1 MAAQG
6 VGTDS
11 CRAQVRAAWSEAL
24 STDDLDEDDNFFAL
38 GGDSVCAAR
47 LARRLSGLLG
57 VEVKARAVFD
67 HPTLGAFTAHVGG
80 LRAPEPDVPPRADP
94 STHPLSPGQ
103 LRLWLLNRMRPE
115 SFSYNVP
122 LIIQL
127 DGPLDRVALDDA
139 LTELVR
145 RHEPLRTVFPEH
157 PDGSGGPIGQ
167 VLPPAP
173 VEAPTLE
180 PSDASSAHSRA
191 NQFLQLPFDLR
202 RQTPVRCAVL
212 PLGGERHWLLVST
225 HHIATDGD
233 SLRLLLAELGSLY
246 TAAAL
251 GTPYPG
257 DPPATSYGDLV
268 AWQRATRAAPDHDRL
283 ERRRTAL
290 GGLAD
295 HPLPL
300 EATPGRAAEG
310 IGERLRCVLS
320 PATTEAIRSLAAGRR
335 TTVFVTLLA
344 MCGELVARWSGHDQ
358 HYLGFPISVREP
370 ACAHE
375 LLGFFLETG
384 LVRLESSGSGDLYS
398 LLDQAHRAV
407 REATVDVVPFELLAE
422 GIAAHRGDRTP
433 PFRVWVND
441 LGEPLRPP
449 TMHGLT
455 TALVEVTQPPALFD
469 LGIYLVEDDEQI
481 TVDLIY
487 EPTVCAPAAA
497 EEFLEQF
504 HGLVRAA
511 VAAPQGP
518 LRGHRPV
525 TSRSAELP
533 DPDDTLAPDGASGAA
548 VEEAETAPGP
558 GSTVRQRISA
568 LSRNRPAD
576 IAVRVDG
583 RDISGTE
590 LAEGVRRLATALR
603 EGGIGGDDVVA
614 VFADRGL
621 PLVVSM
627 LAVWSLPA
635 QVLMLDP
642 RHPPARHQEILA
654 RARPAML
661 IRDRPAPE
669 LSVPGSVH
677 LDATARVVDVVRAT
691 PAPRP
696 PQAIGG
702 QRRPGYVAFT
712 SGTTG
717 RPTGVVGDLGPVEH
731 FLSWYAAAFEL
742 RADDRVSLLSG
753 IAHDPLLRDV
763 LLPIWVG
770 GTLCIPT
777 PETYADPE
785 RLAQWLRR
793 ERVSVVH
800 LTPQLARLIADREVT
815 LEDLRLV
822 CLAGDTVTTAD
833 VDRLARLA
841 PSARLVNGYGTT
853 QTPQLV
859 SVRRLAP
866 GSTPQLGAGAPGSQV
881 LVVDADGSRC
891 GIGQPGRLVV
901 RSRHLAGLLPDSDPE
916 DLAALTPDPVPG
928 VMRFVTGD
936 LGRYRTDGSVEHLGR
951 DDDLVK
957 VRGHRVHP
965 LETDRALAL
974 DARVSNSITVAR
986 DGPDGTELVSFVVGR
1001 DVTAPQLR
1009 AHLAAVLPAAGV
1021 PSSIVLVDQLPL
1033 GPTGKVDRRALPVA
1047 TARPAVTAPVIAAGD
1062 PTEARLAR
1070 VWSTVLGVDRLE
1082 VTDSFFDLGG
1092 SSLSMIRLQAAV
1104 RREFGTTLP
1113 LTTLYEN
1120 PTVRSLART
1129 LSRRPG
1135 NEPSLRSRPASSTA
1149 QDRRV
1154 ESARRL
1160 AARRSP
1166 GLRAGGATDLAGA
1179 SGLVGESGPRGA
1191 GDDRIPF
1198 GDGWLLWRPV
1208 VLRSAGFAFS
1218 DLHTALGEGSW
1229 GPAGT
1234 DAPDVEAALRAGRR
1248 AVLDLARREELR
1260 TALQWQNPA
1269 VLSLS
1274 LDWLLT
1280 EPEGPRTSRRRASEH
1295 TLVKYVQRY
1304 HTKNESVGFYGPVL
1318 WVSIEDGAPV
1328 FAVRPG
1334 TRVSHRMR
1342 VYLEDWAVEEL
1353 AATLCADPA
1362 VARFIP
1368 PSLAFGVTRLGR
1380 KLILPGGEATML
1392 SPVENDVVRL
1402 VDGRR
1407 LTADLAAALD
1417 RPIEQVEAAVRRLGD
1432 QGFVDRVLHVPPD
1445 LDAELW
1451 LGERLSA
1458 LLPEQLAGEPLR
1470 LLAELEAARGR
1481 VERAATEAELAA
1493 ALDDL
1498 GEWFTRCTGGR
1509 AVRTRAESQVGRRM
1523 AVGQAQ
1529 RDLELRLGAGLVD
1542 GLVAPLSLVLQSAR
1556 WLARSAGERFSELA
1570 EREFEDLR
1578 VLFGS
1583 ERVQLNAL
1591 CQRVL
1596 PHVATG
1602 QILDEV
1608 IEELRRRWGVVL
1620 AVDPTAGSVRR
1631 TSADLAAAVSEQFD
1645 GPPADFA
1652 AARHHSPDVMI
1663 AAAGADDI
1671 VSGRAEFVLGE
1682 VHTCMITV
1690 DGRSFTDSEPWPGEV
1705 RRLADL
1711 VLADGEPRF
1720 VPLHVRGDSASITGW
1735 DHPPPDGHSPAFT
1748 YLSFG
1753 EGIGERRPPGPVIAT
1768 ADIVVTRDV
1777 GGLVATLPDGR
1788 TYPLIAVLG
1797 EYVGYLTANRFQVL
1811 PAAPH
1816 SPRVTVDRLVIARET
1831 WRIPAAELIPLTAVP
1846 EPEAYRG
1853 LREIAAAH
1861 GIARHTFWRA
1871 APGTKPIY
1879 LDLHSPVLGALL
1891 VRELRRVARLGEAT
1905 VTFVEMYPGP
1915 NQLWLTDADGRR
1927 YTSELRITIAD
1938 ALGRRGTRG

>member
-1 MAAQG
+1 MVAES

-11 CRAQVRAAWSEAL
+11 CRERVRSAWAEAL

-47 LARRLSGLLG
+47 LARRLSGELG

-67 HPTLGAFTAHVGG
+67 HPTFGAFTAHVGG
-80 LRAPEPDVPPRADP
+80 LRAPEPDIPLRADP
-94 STHPLSPGQ
+94 ATHPLSPGQ
-103 LRLWLLNRMRPE
+103 LRLWLLNRLRPL

-127 DGPLDRVALDDA
+127 DGPLHRAALDEA

-173 VEAPTLE
+173 VEVPTLAASE
-180 PSDASSAHSRA
+180 APDAHVRA
-191 NQFLQLPFDLR
+191 NQFLQLPFELR
-202 RQTPVRCAVL
+202 RQPPVRCAVL
-212 PLGGERHWLLVST
+212 PVGGDRHWLLVST

-233 SLRLLLAELGSLY
+233 SLRLLLAELGTLY

-251 GTPYPG
+251 GTSLPT
-257 DPPATSYGDLV
+257 DPPDTSYGDLV
-268 AWQRATRAAPDHDRL
+268 TWQRVARAAPDPDRL
-283 ERRRTAL
+283 DRRRTAL
-290 GGLAD
+290 GGLPD

-300 EATPGRAAEG
+300 EAMPGRSADG
-310 IGERLRCVLS
+310 IGERVRCVLS

-344 MCGELVARWSGHDQ
+344 MCGELVARWSGHDE

-384 LVRLESSGSGDLYS
+384 LVRLQLSGSGDLYS

-407 REATVDVVPFELLAE
+407 REATVDVVPFDLLAE
-422 GIAAHRGDRTP
+422 GIAAHRGNRTP

-449 TMHGLT
+449 TMHGLST
-455 TALVEVTQPPALFD
+455 TLVEVTQPPALFD
-469 LGIYLVEDDEQI
+469 LGIYIVEDDEQI

-487 EPTVCAPAAA
+487 EPTVCSPEAA

-504 HGLVRAA
+504 HGLLRAA
-511 VAAPQGP
+511 VAAPQVP
-518 LRGHRPV
+518 LRSHRPA
-525 TSRSAELP
+525 TTRSAGLP
-533 DPDDTLAPDGASGAA
+533 DLDDVLATDGASGAGQDA
-548 VEEAETAPGP
+548 VAAPWQ
-558 GSTVRQRISA
+558 GSTVGQRISA
-568 LSRNRPAD
+568 MSRDRPHD
-576 IAVRVDG
+576 VAVRAGD
-583 RDISGTE
+583 RDVSGTE
-590 LAEGVRRLATALR
+590 LAEGVRRLAAELR
-603 EGGIGGDDVVA
+603 EGGIGGGDLVA
-614 VFADRGL
+614 VYADRGL

-627 LAVWSLPA
+627 LAAWSLPA

-654 RARPAML
+654 RVRPAML
-661 IRDRPAPE
+661 IRDRPAPAF
-669 LSVPGSVH
+669 SVPVTVH
-677 LDATARVVDVVRAT
+677 LDATARVVDVLPAT
-691 PAPRP
+691 PTARP
-696 PQAIGG
+696 AQAIGV

-763 LLPIWVG
+763 LLPIWLG

-785 RLAQWLRR
+785 RLAHWLRR
-793 ERVSVVH
+793 ERVSVMH
-800 LTPQLARLIADREVT
+800 LTPQVARLIAAQQVV
-815 LEDLRLV
+815 LEDVRLV
-822 CLAGDTVTTAD
+822 CLAGDTVTAAD
-833 VDRLARLA
+833 VDRLARVA
-841 PSARLVNGYGTT
+841 PCAQLINGYGTT

-859 SVRRLAP
+859 SVRRLTP
-866 GSTPQLGAGAPGSQV
+866 GSSPQLGTAAPGSQV
-881 LVVDADGSRC
+881 LVLDADGSRC

-916 DLAALTPDPVPG
+916 DLAALTPDPVAG

-936 LGRYRTDGSVEHLGR
+936 LGRYRTDSSVEHLGR

-986 DGPDGTELVSFVVGR
+986 EGPDGTELVSFVVGR
-1001 DVTAPQLR
+1001 DVTGPQLR
-1009 AHLAAVLPAAGV
+1009 AHLATVLPAAGV
-1021 PSSIVLVDQLPL
+1021 PTSIVMLEQLPL

-1047 TARPAVTAPVIAAGD
+1047 AARPAVAASVVAAGD
-1062 PTEARLAR
+1062 PTESRLAR

-1120 PTVRSLART
+1120 PTVRSLARA

-1135 NEPSLRSRPASSTA
+1135 NEPSARSRPATSTA

-1166 GLRAGGATDLAGA
+1166 GLRSENATDPGPAP
-1179 SGLVGESGPRGA
+1179 GPRGEE
-1191 GDDRIPF
+1191 DDRIPL

-1218 DLHTALGEGSW
+1218 DLHSALGEGSW
-1229 GPAGT
+1229 GTAGI
-1234 DAPDVEAALRAGRR
+1234 DSPDVEAALRAGRQ
-1248 AVLDLARREELR
+1248 AVLDLARREDFR

-1274 LDWLLT
+1274 LDWLLA
-1280 EPEGPRTSRRRASEH
+1280 EPDGPRTSRRRASEH
-1295 TLVKYVQRY
+1295 TLVKYLQRY
-1304 HTKNESVGFYGPVL
+1304 HTKNESVGFYGPVR
-1318 WVSIEDGAPV
+1318 WVRIEDGAPV

-1342 VYLEDWAVEEL
+1342 VYVEDWVVEEL

-1380 KLILPGGEATML
+1380 KLILPGGDTTAL
-1392 SPVENDVVRL
+1392 SPLESDVVTL
-1402 VDGRR
+1402 VDGHR

-1417 RPIEQVEAAVRRLGD
+1417 RPIQQVEAVLLRLGD
-1432 QGFVDRVLHVPPD
+1432 QGFVDRALHVPSD
-1445 LDAELW
+1445 LDAELR
-1451 LGERLSA
+1451 LRERLSE
-1458 LLPEQLAGEPLR
+1458 LLPEQSAGEPLR

-1481 VERAATEAELAA
+1481 VERAATEAELGD
-1493 ALDDL
+1493 ALEQL

-1542 GLVAPLSLVLQSAR
+1542 DLVAPLNLVMQSAR

-1570 EREFEDLR
+1570 EREYDDLR

-1596 PHVATG
+1596 PHVAAG
-1602 QILDEV
+1602 RILDEV
-1608 IEELRRRWGVVL
+1608 IEDLRRRWGVVL
-1620 AVDPTAGSVRR
+1620 AVDPTAGGVRR
-1631 TSADLAAAVSEQFD
+1631 ASADLASAVGEQFD
-1645 GPPADFA
+1645 GPPAGFA

-1663 AAAGADDI
+1663 AAADADDI

-1682 VHTCMITV
+1682 VHACMITV

-1711 VLADGEPRF
+1711 ALSDDEPRF
-1720 VPLHVRGDSASITGW
+1720 VPLHVRGELTSITGW
-1735 DHPPPDGHSPAFT
+1735 DYPPPDGHSAAFI

-1753 EGIGERRPPGPVIAT
+1753 EGIGERRPPGPVIAA
-1768 ADIVVTRDV
+1768 ADIVVTRDG

-1797 EYVGYLTANRFQVL
+1797 EYVGYMAANRFQVL
-1811 PAAPH
+1811 PEAPH
-1816 SPRVTVDRLVIARET
+1816 SPRVTIDRLVIARET
-1831 WRIPAAELIPLTAVP
+1831 WRIPAAELISLTAVP
-1846 EPEAYRG
+1846 ESEAYRG
-1853 LREIAAAH
+1853 LCEIATAH

-1879 LDLHSPVLGALL
+1879 LDLKSPVLGALL
-1891 VRELRRVARLGEAT
+1891 VRELRRVARSGEAT

-1915 NQLWLTDADGRR
+1915 DQLWLTDAAGRR

-1938 ALGRRGTRG
+1938 ALAPRGIRG